1 MKVFAFEVTSLTVI
15 PASEM
20 GSTVLLPS
28 SNSKRPMSAM
38 GPFPVWK
45 RLNPL
50 TAGGTGPSPWEIEA
64 VRRSNLPAMCL
75 ISWHTTERG
84 GSGPFTRLN
93 LILIHIASLL
103 SVARKRQN
111 RSDAAL
117 SFASLLR
124 RLFHLSAPMH
134 FPMRPTSK
142 LLHIATPQPK

>member
-1 MKVFAFEVTSLTVI
+1 
-15 PASEM
+15 
-20 GSTVLLPS
+20 
-28 SNSKRPMSAM
+28 MSAM

-50 TAGGTGPSPWEIEA
+50 TAGGTGPSPCLEIEA
-64 VRRSNLPAMCL
+64 VLRSNLPAMCL

-117 SFASLLR
+117 LFASLLR

-134 FPMRPTSK
+134 FPMRPTSN
-142 LLHIATPQPK
+142 LLHIEHRSQSRESQAPGGNRCFTPAQGLQRYGERINSRKCF